1 MLMSTDTGLNAFCQP
16 MEFNGSLEEL
26 KVLVSQLGVPCQWQH
41 KGAFELARFEDGV
54 SNLKLNWWPQRGAA
68 SGGGSRGARH
78 PGTTAESAAQPRAL
92 SRQHRANGTKAE
104 GLCHEGRFLS
114 LPAQKAG

>member
-26 KVLVSQLGVPCQWQH
+26 KVLVGQLGVPCQWQH

-54 SNLKLNWWPQRGAA
+54 SNLKLNWWPH
-68 SGGGSRGARH
+68 SGELRLVGDPEVRDTLER
-78 PGTTAESAAQPRAL
+78 QLKAL
-92 SRQHRANGTKAE
+92 
-104 GLCHEGRFLS
+104 LS
-114 LPAQKAG
+114 QGH

>member
-1 MLMSTDTGLNAFCQP
+1 MSTDTGLNAFCQP

-54 SNLKLNWWPQRGAA
+54 SNLKLNWWPH
-68 SGGGSRGARH
+68 SGELRLVGDPEVRDTLER
-78 PGTTAESAAQPRAL
+78 QLKAL
-92 SRQHRANGTKAE
+92 
-104 GLCHEGRFLS
+104 LS
-114 LPAQKAG
+114 QGH